1 MAIVTCDLET
11 FYARDYTLTRMTTA
25 EYNLDPRFQPLML
38 SLKVDDGPTEVL
50 VGDAAIRS
58 RLVQI
63 DPDKTA
69 LLSHY
74 INFDGSILFWHFGFA
89 PKLYLCTLSM
99 ARAITHW
106 IIGKSSLAAL
116 STHLGL
122 PPKGDEVVR
131 ALGKRLENFTEA
143 ELAAYADYCIR
154 DNENCR
160 AAFDQLRPYFT
171 NTELQL
177 IDLIARMFIM
187 PQVKLN
193 AGALAM
199 HLAEVQTRKA
209 EAFDRLGYVDREI
222 FSSQPRFAAYLQSLG
237 VEVPLKPSPTGE
249 GMIPALAKGDRAFRE
264 MCEDPSLPMDV
275 QVALAVRLEAKST
288 IEETRTQRML
298 TQARLRWPDG
308 SHGHLPVPLRYYA
321 ARTGRLGGDDKLNLQ
336 NLPRGSA
343 IRAAIEA
350 PSDRYRLVHRDASQ
364 IEARMVAWLAQEPA
378 LLAAFA
384 AGADVYSAYASDL
397 YRQPVTRS
405 DTLRRFVGKTAILG
419 LGYGCGADKFRHM
432 LFIGQG
438 GVSMKV
444 ETVEAQTIV
453 DHYRGLYPAIPRLW
467 RFGNKVIDK
476 ILEPDDKHAPEKSH
490 IPISYG
496 AEKVFLP
503 NEMYLFYPGLKR
515 ETNDEGYDEVLYKGA
530 HQNWVKLYGAKF
542 IENLSQ
548 ALSRIIITD
557 IAVRVYV
564 ETGYH
569 PYLSTHDSLD
579 YCVPVDEVEAWDELL
594 AAEFAVVPTWA
605 QAREGEAKKVMGQIV
620 VEQILPLPLASEG
633 GWGRNLLEAERGTNQ

>member
-1 MAIVTCDLET
+1 MILTCDAET

-50 VGDAAIRS
+50 VGDKAVRS
-58 RLVQI
+58 RLARI

-69 LLSHY
+69 LLSHH
-74 INFDGSILFWHFGFA
+74 INFDGSILYWHYGFA
-89 PKLYLCTLSM
+89 PRLYLCTLSM

-106 IIGKSSLAAL
+106 VIGKSSLAAL

-131 ALGKRLENFTEA
+131 ALGKRLESFTET
-143 ELAAYADYCIR
+143 ELAAYAAYCVR

-160 AAFDQLRPYFT
+160 AAFDRLRPYFA

-187 PQVKLN
+187 PQVKLD
-193 AGALAM
+193 AGALSV
-199 HLAEVQTRKA
+199 HLAEVQARKA
-209 EAFDRLGYVDREI
+209 EAFDRLSTVDRDI
-222 FSSQPRFAAYLQSLG
+222 FSSQPRFAAYLTSLG
-237 VEVPLKPSPTGE
+237 VEVPLKPSPTGG

-308 SHGHLPVPLRYYA
+308 TSGHLPVPLRYFA

-343 IRAAIEA
+343 IRAAIEV
-350 PSDRYRLVHRDASQ
+350 PSPDYRIIHRDSSQ
-364 IEARMVAWLAQEPA
+364 IEARVVAWLAQCEQ
-378 LLAAFA
+378 LLTAFRE
-384 AGADVYSAYASDL
+384 GRDVYCEFAGNL
-397 YRQPVTRS
+397 YKQPVTKA

-419 LGYGCGADKFRHM
+419 LGYGCGAEKFRHM
-432 LFIGQG
+432 LFIGNG

-444 ETVEAQTIV
+444 ETSEAQGIV
-453 DHYRGLYPAIPRLW
+453 NHYRGLYPSIPQLW
-467 RFGNKVIDK
+467 RAGGAVINKVIEVSGREVLGMVHERPMRRASIKYGHDK
-476 ILEPDDKHAPEKSH
+476 
-490 IPISYG
+490 
-496 AEKVFLP
+496 VWLP
-503 NEMYLFYPGLKR
+503 NGMALHYPELHW
-515 ETNDEGYDEVLYKGA
+515 EQNEEGGSQALYKNTYGGWA
-530 HQNWVKLYGAKF
+530 KLYGAKF

-548 ALSRIIITD
+548 ALARIIVTD
-557 IAVRVYV
+557 IAVRIYA

-569 PYLSTHDSLD
+569 PFLSTHDSLD
-579 YCVPVDEVEAWDELL
+579 YCVPVDEVEAWHDKLEY
-594 AAEFAVVPTWA
+594 EFSVVPSWA
-605 QAREGEAKKVMGQIV
+605 EG
-620 VEQILPLPLASEG
+620 LPLASEG
-633 GWGRNLLEAERGTNQ
+633 GWGRNLLEAERGVNQ